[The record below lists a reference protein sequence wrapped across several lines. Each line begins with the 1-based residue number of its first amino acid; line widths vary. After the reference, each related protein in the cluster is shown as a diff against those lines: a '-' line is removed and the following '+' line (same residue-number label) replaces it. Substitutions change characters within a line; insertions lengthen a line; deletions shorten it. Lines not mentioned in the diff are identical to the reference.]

1 MSRSSSTA
9 RRRFGAS
16 SGQSALVKCIEDVQF
31 IGPSGNAIPEL
42 LASLPTHEPSNQA
55 EVPAR
60 KKLAHVQWLEHD
72 LVASMVATFADRAPK
87 D

>member
-1 MSRSSSTA
+1 MSRTSSTA

-16 SGQSALVKCIEDVQF
+16 SCRSALVKYKEDVQL

-60 KKLAHVQWLEHD
+60 KELAQVQWLEHD
-72 LVASMVATFADRAPK
+72 LFAKIVATFADHAPK